1 MKTALKLTAAAI
13 LAAILLTGA
22 WTLGRRDG
30 IRHAIAD
37 SEIWI
42 TDWTEHDDYDFDIN
56 IDLDGQWYIH
66 ECYVG

>member
-1 MKTALKLTAAAI
+1 MKKAIAIAIIAAAL
-13 LAAILLTGA
+13 LAAYTC
-22 WTLGRRDG
+22 GRQAG
-30 IRHAIAD
+30 IHHAIAD

-42 TDWTEHDDYDFDIN
+42 TDWTEHEDYDLDIN